1 MASPTTDGALLRRED
16 PPLVTGAALYCD
28 DLVPPGALHA
38 VFVRAPLAHGRILA
52 IDPAPAAAMPGV
64 AGVFTAA
71 DLDLPPLPA
80 GGAPA
85 AMARPVLA
93 TGTVRFLGEA
103 VAVVVA
109 ATRAQAVDAAEA
121 VEVDYEPLEV
131 VTDPRRGPGRR
142 RPPAVRAR
150 AATWPR
156 SAAGRSRRGPSRG
169 PRWWSG
175 AGSST
180 SGWPRP
186 RSSPTPPWPSPSPS
200 ATASRCTPPA
210 RRRSGRGTRS
220 RRSLGMDPERVRVVV
235 PAVGGAF
242 GARIHTYPEQVAVAA
257 LAWRLGRP
265 VRYVES
271 RSETMLAMT
280 HGRAQVQEVELA
292 ATRDG
297 RITGLRARLLADGG
311 AYPADA
317 TPMLSSTRYMASGVY
332 RIAKVEV
339 AWECVATNTT
349 PVAAYRGAGRPEATA
364 MVERAVDLLAARLGI
379 DPAELRRRN
388 LIPARAF
395 PYTTATKARYDSG
408 DYQGALDRVLEA
420 AGYEEL
426 RGEQAA
432 RRQRGDVRQLGIGLS
447 VYVEVTGFGS
457 EFGEVVVEPDGRVT
471 ARTGVSPHGQGH
483 ETAFAQL
490 VAATLGVGADQVG
503 VVHSDTFAVPRGE
516 GTMGSRSLQV
526 GGSAVAGAAT
536 QVLEKARA
544 LAAHLLEAPA
554 EDVAVFPGEG
564 LGVAGAP
571 STALAWAELA
581 AAAADPDRRPPGMD
595 AGLAAAV
602 DFELEHS
609 TFPFG
614 AHLAVCEVDTET
626 GLVRLLRHVAVDDS
640 GRIHNRMLAEGQV
653 HGGIAQGV
661 AQALFEEVGYDED
674 GNCLHGNLASYAM
687 PAAADLPAFET
698 QRTADPDPAEPV
710 GGQGDRRV
718 GHRRGHPGGPE
729 RGRRRPRPPGRDP
742 HRHAADP
749 RAGLAG
755 AAGRALAAL
764 AADLGRRRAAG
775 GQLVLHGEGG
785 RLQLGVHLQLL
796 EDVLH
801 VGADGVG
808 ADVELAADLG
818 VAPAAAEQGQHLPLP
833 RGQPVQGGVGGPVA
847 HVQEPAEQLGQHRP
861 RHHALA
867 VQHRLDGPQHR
878 LGAGLLADHAH
889 RAGPDGVQQQV
900 DVGVLGEQDDLGVGQ
915 LGEDRLDQRRPAA
928 QGQAGVDHEQVG
940 LELGHR
946 GHDLGHGRCL
956 PDHLVGAVTGDES
969 FQRLVEQRLTVG
981 EEYASHQLPPET
993 GERPAKTTSVVVA
1006 TSLAHRPIGQ
1016 VRVLQCRIL
1025 R

>member
-28 DLVPPGALHA
+28 DLVAPGALHA

-131 VTDPRRGPGRR
+131 VTDPRQALAADAPRLFEGGGNLAKERR
-142 RPPAVRAR
+142 
-150 AATWPR
+150 WPE
-156 SAAGRSRRGPSRG
+156 PSRALE
-169 PRWWSG
+169 G
-175 AGSST
+175 AEVVVRGRFVNQRVAAAPIEPNAAVAVPEPERDGLT
-180 SGWPRP
+180 LYA
-186 RSSPTPPWPSPSPS
+186 PSQAPFW
-200 ATASRCTPPA
+200 
-210 RRRSGRGTRS
+210 TRDTVAEV
-220 RRSLGMDPERVRVVV
+220 LGMDQERVRVVV

-364 MVERAVDLLAARLGI
+364 MIERAVDLLAARLGI

-395 PYTTATKARYDSG
+395 PYTTATRARYDSG
-408 DYQGALDRVLEA
+408 DYQGALDRVLAA

-457 EFGEVVVEPDGRVT
+457 EFGEVVVEPDGRIT

-554 EDVAVFPGEG
+554 EDLAVFPGEG

-602 DFELEHS
+602 DFEMEHS

-653 HGGIAQGV
+653 HGGIAQGI
-661 AQALFEEVGYDED
+661 AQALFEEVGYDEN
-674 GNCLHGNLASYAM
+674 GNCLHGNLASYTM

-698 QRTADPDPAEPV
+698 QRTETPTPLNPLGAKGIGESGTIGSTPAVQNAVVDALAHLGVTHLDMPLT
-710 GGQGDRRV
+710 
-718 GHRRGHPGGPE
+718 PE
-729 RGRRRPRPPGRDP
+729 RVW
-742 HRHAADP
+742 
-749 RAGLAG
+749 
-755 AAGRALAAL
+755 RAL
-764 AADLGRRRAAG
+764 R
-775 GQLVLHGEGG
+775 GE
-785 RLQLGVHLQLL
+785 
-796 EDVLH
+796 
-801 VGADGVG
+801 
-808 ADVELAADLG
+808 
-818 VAPAAAEQGQHLPLP
+818 P
-833 RGQPVQGGVGGPVA
+833 
-847 HVQEPAEQLGQHRP
+847 
-861 RHHALA
+861 
-867 VQHRLDGPQHR
+867 
-878 LGAGLLADHAH
+878 
-889 RAGPDGVQQQV
+889 
-900 DVGVLGEQDDLGVGQ
+900 
-915 LGEDRLDQRRPAA
+915 
-928 QGQAGVDHEQVG
+928 
-940 LELGHR
+940 
-946 GHDLGHGRCL
+946 
-956 PDHLVGAVTGDES
+956 
-969 FQRLVEQRLTVG
+969 
-981 EEYASHQLPPET
+981 
-993 GERPAKTTSVVVA
+993 
-1006 TSLAHRPIGQ
+1006 
-1016 VRVLQCRIL
+1016 
-1025 R
+1025 

>member
-16 PPLVTGAALYCD
+16 PPLLTGAALYCD

-38 VFVRAPLAHGRILA
+38 VFVRAPLAHGQILA

-64 AGVFTAA
+64 AGVYTAA
-71 DLDLPPLPA
+71 ELDLPPLPA

-131 VTDPRRGPGRR
+131 VTDPRQALAADAPRLFEGGGNLAKERR
-142 RPPAVRAR
+142 
-150 AATWPR
+150 WPE
-156 SAAGRSRRGPSRG
+156 PSRALE
-169 PRWWSG
+169 G
-175 AGSST
+175 AEVVVRGRFVNQRVAAAPIEPNAAVAVPEPERDGLT
-180 SGWPRP
+180 LYA
-186 RSSPTPPWPSPSPS
+186 PSQAPHW
-200 ATASRCTPPA
+200 
-210 RRRSGRGTRS
+210 TRDTVAEA
-220 RRSLGMDPERVRVVV
+220 LGMDPGRVRVVV

-379 DPAELRRRN
+379 DPAELRRPN

-395 PYTTATKARYDSG
+395 PYTTATRARYDSG
-408 DYQGALDRVLEA
+408 DYQGALDRVLAA

-457 EFGEVVVEPDGRVT
+457 EFGEVVVEPDGRIT

-595 AGLAAAV
+595 PGLAAAV
-602 DFELEHS
+602 DFEMEHS

-653 HGGIAQGV
+653 HGGIAQGI
-661 AQALFEEVGYDED
+661 AQALFEEVGYDEN
-674 GNCLHGNLASYAM
+674 GNCLHGNLASYTM

-698 QRTADPDPAEPV
+698 LRMQTPTPLNPLGVKGIGESGTVGATPAVQNAVVDALAHLGVTHLDMPLT
-710 GGQGDRRV
+710 
-718 GHRRGHPGGPE
+718 PE
-729 RGRRRPRPPGRDP
+729 RVW
-742 HRHAADP
+742 
-749 RAGLAG
+749 
-755 AAGRALAAL
+755 RAL
-764 AADLGRRRAAG
+764 R
-775 GQLVLHGEGG
+775 GE
-785 RLQLGVHLQLL
+785 
-796 EDVLH
+796 
-801 VGADGVG
+801 
-808 ADVELAADLG
+808 
-818 VAPAAAEQGQHLPLP
+818 P
-833 RGQPVQGGVGGPVA
+833 
-847 HVQEPAEQLGQHRP
+847 
-861 RHHALA
+861 
-867 VQHRLDGPQHR
+867 
-878 LGAGLLADHAH
+878 
-889 RAGPDGVQQQV
+889 
-900 DVGVLGEQDDLGVGQ
+900 
-915 LGEDRLDQRRPAA
+915 
-928 QGQAGVDHEQVG
+928 
-940 LELGHR
+940 
-946 GHDLGHGRCL
+946 
-956 PDHLVGAVTGDES
+956 
-969 FQRLVEQRLTVG
+969 
-981 EEYASHQLPPET
+981 
-993 GERPAKTTSVVVA
+993 
-1006 TSLAHRPIGQ
+1006 
-1016 VRVLQCRIL
+1016 
-1025 R
+1025 

>member
-28 DLVPPGALHA
+28 DLAQPGALHA

-131 VTDPRRGPGRR
+131 VTDPQQALAADAPRLFEGGGNLAKERR
-142 RPPAVRAR
+142 
-150 AATWPR
+150 WPE
-156 SAAGRSRRGPSRG
+156 PSRALE
-169 PRWWSG
+169 G
-175 AGSST
+175 AEVVVRGRFVNQRVAAAPIEPNAAVAVPEPERDGLT
-180 SGWPRP
+180 LYA
-186 RSSPTPPWPSPSPS
+186 PSQAPFW
-200 ATASRCTPPA
+200 
-210 RRRSGRGTRS
+210 TRDTVAEV
-220 RRSLGMDPERVRVVV
+220 LGMDQERVRVVV

-364 MVERAVDLLAARLGI
+364 MIERAVDLLAARLGI

-395 PYTTATKARYDSG
+395 PYTTATRARYDSG
-408 DYQGALDRVLEA
+408 DYQGALDRVLAA

-457 EFGEVVVEPDGRVT
+457 EFGEVVVEPDGRIT

-602 DFELEHS
+602 DFEMEHS

-653 HGGIAQGV
+653 HGGIAQGI
-661 AQALFEEVGYDED
+661 AQALFEEVGYDEN
-674 GNCLHGNLASYAM
+674 GNCLHGNLASYTM

-698 QRTADPDPAEPV
+698 QRTETPTPLNPLGAKGIGESGTIGSTPAVQNAVVDALAHLGVTHLDMPLT
-710 GGQGDRRV
+710 
-718 GHRRGHPGGPE
+718 PE
-729 RGRRRPRPPGRDP
+729 RVW
-742 HRHAADP
+742 
-749 RAGLAG
+749 
-755 AAGRALAAL
+755 RALR
-764 AADLGRRRAAG
+764 D
-775 GQLVLHGEGG
+775 
-785 RLQLGVHLQLL
+785 
-796 EDVLH
+796 
-801 VGADGVG
+801 
-808 ADVELAADLG
+808 
-818 VAPAAAEQGQHLPLP
+818 
-833 RGQPVQGGVGGPVA
+833 
-847 HVQEPAEQLGQHRP
+847 EP
-861 RHHALA
+861 
-867 VQHRLDGPQHR
+867 
-878 LGAGLLADHAH
+878 
-889 RAGPDGVQQQV
+889 
-900 DVGVLGEQDDLGVGQ
+900 
-915 LGEDRLDQRRPAA
+915 
-928 QGQAGVDHEQVG
+928 
-940 LELGHR
+940 
-946 GHDLGHGRCL
+946 
-956 PDHLVGAVTGDES
+956 
-969 FQRLVEQRLTVG
+969 
-981 EEYASHQLPPET
+981 
-993 GERPAKTTSVVVA
+993 
-1006 TSLAHRPIGQ
+1006 
-1016 VRVLQCRIL
+1016 
-1025 R
+1025 

>member
-1 MASPTTDGALLRRED
+1 MTGPTSDGAVLRRED
-16 PPLVTGAALYCD
+16 PPLLTGAALYCD

-38 VFVRAPLAHGRILA
+38 VFVRAPLAHGRILV

-109 ATRAQAVDAAEA
+109 ATRAQAIDAAEA

-131 VTDPRRGPGRR
+131 VTDPLAALAADAPRLFAEGGNLAKARR
-142 RPPAVRAR
+142 
-150 AATWPR
+150 WPE
-156 SAAGRSRRGPSRG
+156 PSRALE
-169 PRWWSG
+169 G
-175 AGSST
+175 AEVVVRGRFVNQRVAAAPIEPNAAVAVPEPERDGLT
-180 SGWPRP
+180 LYA
-186 RSSPTPPWPSPSPS
+186 PSQAPHW
-200 ATASRCTPPA
+200 
-210 RRRSGRGTRS
+210 TRDTVAEA
-220 RRSLGMDPERVRVVV
+220 LGMDPGRVRVVV

-317 TPMLSSTRYMASGVY
+317 TPMPSSTRYMASGVY

-339 AWECVATNTT
+339 AWECAATNPT

-420 AGYEEL
+420 AGYEQL

-457 EFGEVVVEPDGRVT
+457 EFGEVVVEADGRVT
-471 ARTGVSPHGQGH
+471 ARTGVAPHGQGH

-490 VAATLGVGADQVG
+490 VAATLGIGADQVG

-571 STALAWAELA
+571 ETALAWAELA

-614 AHLAVCEVDTET
+614 AHVAVCEVDTET

-661 AQALFEEVGYDED
+661 AQALFEQVGYDED

-698 QRTADPDPAEPV
+698 QRMQTPTPLNPLGVKGIGESGTIGATPAVQNAVVDALAHLGVTHIDMPLT
-710 GGQGDRRV
+710 
-718 GHRRGHPGGPE
+718 PE
-729 RGRRRPRPPGRDP
+729 RVW
-742 HRHAADP
+742 
-749 RAGLAG
+749 
-755 AAGRALAAL
+755 RAL
-764 AADLGRRRAAG
+764 R
-775 GQLVLHGEGG
+775 GE
-785 RLQLGVHLQLL
+785 
-796 EDVLH
+796 
-801 VGADGVG
+801 
-808 ADVELAADLG
+808 
-818 VAPAAAEQGQHLPLP
+818 P
-833 RGQPVQGGVGGPVA
+833 
-847 HVQEPAEQLGQHRP
+847 
-861 RHHALA
+861 
-867 VQHRLDGPQHR
+867 
-878 LGAGLLADHAH
+878 
-889 RAGPDGVQQQV
+889 
-900 DVGVLGEQDDLGVGQ
+900 
-915 LGEDRLDQRRPAA
+915 
-928 QGQAGVDHEQVG
+928 
-940 LELGHR
+940 
-946 GHDLGHGRCL
+946 
-956 PDHLVGAVTGDES
+956 
-969 FQRLVEQRLTVG
+969 
-981 EEYASHQLPPET
+981 
-993 GERPAKTTSVVVA
+993 
-1006 TSLAHRPIGQ
+1006 
-1016 VRVLQCRIL
+1016 
-1025 R
+1025 

>member
-28 DLVPPGALHA
+28 DLVAAGALHA

-93 TGTVRFLGEA
+93 TGSVRFLGEA

-131 VTDPRRGPGRR
+131 VTDPRRALAADAPRLFEGGGNLAKERRWPEPSRALEGAEVVVRGRFVNQRVASAPIEPNAAVAVPEPGRDGLTLY
-142 RPPAVRAR
+142 A
-150 AATWPR
+150 
-156 SAAGRSRRGPSRG
+156 PSQA
-169 PRWWSG
+169 PFW
-175 AGSST
+175 
-180 SGWPRP
+180 
-186 RSSPTPPWPSPSPS
+186 
-200 ATASRCTPPA
+200 
-210 RRRSGRGTRS
+210 TRDTVAEV
-220 RRSLGMDPERVRVVV
+220 LGMDQERVRVVV

-364 MVERAVDLLAARLGI
+364 MIERAVDLLAARLGI

-395 PYTTATKARYDSG
+395 PYTTATRARYDSG
-408 DYQGALDRVLEA
+408 DYQGALDRVLAA

-457 EFGEVVVEPDGRVT
+457 EFGEVVVEPDGRIT

-516 GTMGSRSLQV
+516 GTMGSRSFQV

-602 DFELEHS
+602 DFEMEHS

-653 HGGIAQGV
+653 HGGIAQGI
-661 AQALFEEVGYDED
+661 AQALFEEVGYDEN
-674 GNCLHGNLASYAM
+674 GNCLHGNLASYTM

-698 QRTADPDPAEPV
+698 QRTETPTPLNPLGAKGIGESGTIGSTPAVQNAVVDALAHLGVTHLDMPLT
-710 GGQGDRRV
+710 
-718 GHRRGHPGGPE
+718 PE
-729 RGRRRPRPPGRDP
+729 RVW
-742 HRHAADP
+742 
-749 RAGLAG
+749 
-755 AAGRALAAL
+755 RALR
-764 AADLGRRRAAG
+764 D
-775 GQLVLHGEGG
+775 
-785 RLQLGVHLQLL
+785 
-796 EDVLH
+796 
-801 VGADGVG
+801 
-808 ADVELAADLG
+808 
-818 VAPAAAEQGQHLPLP
+818 
-833 RGQPVQGGVGGPVA
+833 
-847 HVQEPAEQLGQHRP
+847 EP
-861 RHHALA
+861 
-867 VQHRLDGPQHR
+867 
-878 LGAGLLADHAH
+878 
-889 RAGPDGVQQQV
+889 
-900 DVGVLGEQDDLGVGQ
+900 
-915 LGEDRLDQRRPAA
+915 
-928 QGQAGVDHEQVG
+928 
-940 LELGHR
+940 
-946 GHDLGHGRCL
+946 
-956 PDHLVGAVTGDES
+956 
-969 FQRLVEQRLTVG
+969 
-981 EEYASHQLPPET
+981 
-993 GERPAKTTSVVVA
+993 
-1006 TSLAHRPIGQ
+1006 
-1016 VRVLQCRIL
+1016 
-1025 R
+1025 

>member
-16 PPLVTGAALYCD
+16 PPLLTGAALYCD

-93 TGTVRFLGEA
+93 TGSVRFLGEA

-131 VTDPRRGPGRR
+131 VTDPRQALAADAPRLFDEGGNLAKERRWPEPSRALEGAEVVVRGRFVNQRVAAAPIEPNAAVAVPEPGRDGLTLY
-142 RPPAVRAR
+142 A
-150 AATWPR
+150 
-156 SAAGRSRRGPSRG
+156 PSQA
-169 PRWWSG
+169 PFW
-175 AGSST
+175 
-180 SGWPRP
+180 
-186 RSSPTPPWPSPSPS
+186 
-200 ATASRCTPPA
+200 
-210 RRRSGRGTRS
+210 TRDTVAEV
-220 RRSLGMDPERVRVVV
+220 LGMDQERVRVVV

-364 MVERAVDLLAARLGI
+364 MIERAVDLLAARLGI

-395 PYTTATKARYDSG
+395 PYTTATRARYDSG
-408 DYQGALDRVLEA
+408 DYQGALDRVLAA

-457 EFGEVVVEPDGRVT
+457 EFGEVVVEPDGRIT

-490 VAATLGVGADQVG
+490 VATTLGVGADQVG

-602 DFELEHS
+602 DFEMEHS

-661 AQALFEEVGYDED
+661 AQALFEEVGYDEE
-674 GNCLHGNLASYAM
+674 GNCLHGNLASYTM

-698 QRTADPDPAEPV
+698 QRTETPTPLNPLGVKGIGESGTVGATPAVQNAVVDALAHLGVTHIDMPLT
-710 GGQGDRRV
+710 
-718 GHRRGHPGGPE
+718 PE
-729 RGRRRPRPPGRDP
+729 RVW
-742 HRHAADP
+742 
-749 RAGLAG
+749 
-755 AAGRALAAL
+755 RALR
-764 AADLGRRRAAG
+764 D
-775 GQLVLHGEGG
+775 
-785 RLQLGVHLQLL
+785 
-796 EDVLH
+796 
-801 VGADGVG
+801 
-808 ADVELAADLG
+808 
-818 VAPAAAEQGQHLPLP
+818 
-833 RGQPVQGGVGGPVA
+833 
-847 HVQEPAEQLGQHRP
+847 EP
-861 RHHALA
+861 
-867 VQHRLDGPQHR
+867 
-878 LGAGLLADHAH
+878 
-889 RAGPDGVQQQV
+889 
-900 DVGVLGEQDDLGVGQ
+900 
-915 LGEDRLDQRRPAA
+915 
-928 QGQAGVDHEQVG
+928 
-940 LELGHR
+940 
-946 GHDLGHGRCL
+946 
-956 PDHLVGAVTGDES
+956 
-969 FQRLVEQRLTVG
+969 
-981 EEYASHQLPPET
+981 
-993 GERPAKTTSVVVA
+993 
-1006 TSLAHRPIGQ
+1006 
-1016 VRVLQCRIL
+1016 
-1025 R
+1025 

>member
-28 DLVPPGALHA
+28 DLVAPGALHA

-93 TGTVRFLGEA
+93 TGSVRFLGEA

-131 VTDPRRGPGRR
+131 VTDPRQALAADAPRLFEGGGNLAKERRWPEPSRALEGAEVVVRGRFVNQRVAAAPIEPNAAVAVPEPGRDGLTLY
-142 RPPAVRAR
+142 A
-150 AATWPR
+150 
-156 SAAGRSRRGPSRG
+156 PSQA
-169 PRWWSG
+169 PFW
-175 AGSST
+175 
-180 SGWPRP
+180 
-186 RSSPTPPWPSPSPS
+186 
-200 ATASRCTPPA
+200 
-210 RRRSGRGTRS
+210 TRDTVAEV
-220 RRSLGMDPERVRVVV
+220 LGMDQERVRVVV

-364 MVERAVDLLAARLGI
+364 MIERAVDLLAARLGI

-395 PYTTATKARYDSG
+395 PYTTATRARYDSG
-408 DYQGALDRVLEA
+408 DYQGALDRVLAA

-457 EFGEVVVEPDGRVT
+457 EFGEVVVEPDGRIT

-602 DFELEHS
+602 DFEMEHS

-653 HGGIAQGV
+653 HGGIAQGI
-661 AQALFEEVGYDED
+661 AQALFEEVGYDEN
-674 GNCLHGNLASYAM
+674 GNCLHGNLASYTM

-698 QRTADPDPAEPV
+698 QRTETPTPLNPLGAKGIGESGTIGSTPAVQNAVVDALAHLGVTHLDMPLT
-710 GGQGDRRV
+710 
-718 GHRRGHPGGPE
+718 PE
-729 RGRRRPRPPGRDP
+729 RVW
-742 HRHAADP
+742 
-749 RAGLAG
+749 
-755 AAGRALAAL
+755 RALR
-764 AADLGRRRAAG
+764 D
-775 GQLVLHGEGG
+775 
-785 RLQLGVHLQLL
+785 
-796 EDVLH
+796 
-801 VGADGVG
+801 
-808 ADVELAADLG
+808 
-818 VAPAAAEQGQHLPLP
+818 
-833 RGQPVQGGVGGPVA
+833 
-847 HVQEPAEQLGQHRP
+847 EP
-861 RHHALA
+861 
-867 VQHRLDGPQHR
+867 
-878 LGAGLLADHAH
+878 
-889 RAGPDGVQQQV
+889 
-900 DVGVLGEQDDLGVGQ
+900 
-915 LGEDRLDQRRPAA
+915 
-928 QGQAGVDHEQVG
+928 
-940 LELGHR
+940 
-946 GHDLGHGRCL
+946 
-956 PDHLVGAVTGDES
+956 
-969 FQRLVEQRLTVG
+969 
-981 EEYASHQLPPET
+981 
-993 GERPAKTTSVVVA
+993 
-1006 TSLAHRPIGQ
+1006 
-1016 VRVLQCRIL
+1016 
-1025 R
+1025 

>member
-1 MASPTTDGALLRRED
+1 MSNPSADADADLRRED
-16 PPLVTGAALYCD
+16 PPLLTGSAVFTG
-28 DLVPPGALHA
+28 DLAPPGALHA
-38 VFVRAPLAHGRILA
+38 VFVRAPLASGRIVS
-52 IDPAPAAAMPGV
+52 IDTAAAAAMPGV

-109 ATRAQAVDAAEA
+109 GTRAQAMDAAEA
-121 VEVDYEPLEV
+121 VDVDYEPLEV
-131 VTDPRRGPGRR
+131 LTDPAAALATDAPRLFGEGSNLAKARRWPEPSRALEGAEVVVRGRF
-142 RPPAVRAR
+142 V
-150 AATWPR
+150 
-156 SAAGRSRRGPSRG
+156 SRRGAAAPIEPNAAVAGPEPERDGLTLYAPSQA
-169 PRWWSG
+169 PHW
-175 AGSST
+175 
-180 SGWPRP
+180 
-186 RSSPTPPWPSPSPS
+186 
-200 ATASRCTPPA
+200 
-210 RRRSGRGTRS
+210 TRDTVAEV
-220 RRSLGMDPERVRVVV
+220 LGMDPGRVRVVV

-317 TPMLSSTRYMASGVY
+317 TPMPSSTRYMASGVY

-339 AWECVATNTT
+339 AWECAATNTT

-420 AGYEEL
+420 AGYEQL

-457 EFGEVVVEPDGRVT
+457 EFGEVVVEADGQVT
-471 ARTGVSPHGQGH
+471 ARTGVAPHGQGH

-490 VAATLGVGADQVG
+490 VAATLGIGADQVG

-571 STALAWAELA
+571 ETALAWAELA

-614 AHLAVCEVDTET
+614 AHVAVCEVDTET

-661 AQALFEEVGYDED
+661 AQALFEQVGYDED

-698 QRTADPDPAEPV
+698 RRMQTPTPLNPLGVKGIGESGTIGATPAVQNAVVDALAHLGVTHIDMPLT
-710 GGQGDRRV
+710 
-718 GHRRGHPGGPE
+718 PE
-729 RGRRRPRPPGRDP
+729 RVW
-742 HRHAADP
+742 
-749 RAGLAG
+749 
-755 AAGRALAAL
+755 RAL
-764 AADLGRRRAAG
+764 R
-775 GQLVLHGEGG
+775 GE
-785 RLQLGVHLQLL
+785 
-796 EDVLH
+796 
-801 VGADGVG
+801 
-808 ADVELAADLG
+808 
-818 VAPAAAEQGQHLPLP
+818 P
-833 RGQPVQGGVGGPVA
+833 
-847 HVQEPAEQLGQHRP
+847 
-861 RHHALA
+861 
-867 VQHRLDGPQHR
+867 
-878 LGAGLLADHAH
+878 
-889 RAGPDGVQQQV
+889 
-900 DVGVLGEQDDLGVGQ
+900 
-915 LGEDRLDQRRPAA
+915 
-928 QGQAGVDHEQVG
+928 
-940 LELGHR
+940 
-946 GHDLGHGRCL
+946 
-956 PDHLVGAVTGDES
+956 
-969 FQRLVEQRLTVG
+969 
-981 EEYASHQLPPET
+981 
-993 GERPAKTTSVVVA
+993 
-1006 TSLAHRPIGQ
+1006 
-1016 VRVLQCRIL
+1016 
-1025 R
+1025 

>member
-1 MASPTTDGALLRRED
+1 MASPTTDGIVPRRED
-16 PPLVTGAALYCD
+16 RPLVTGAARYCD
-28 DLVPPGALHA
+28 DLAPPGALHA

-64 AGVFTAA
+64 AGVWTAA
-71 DLDLPPLPA
+71 DLDLPPLPP
-80 GGAPA
+80 GDGPA

-109 ATRAQAVDAAEA
+109 GTRAQAMDAAEA

-131 VTDPRRGPGRR
+131 VVDPRAALADDAPELFEGTGNLAKE
-142 RPPAVRAR
+142 RP
-150 AATWPR
+150 WPE
-156 SAAGRSRRGPSRG
+156 PSRALE
-169 PRWWSG
+169 G
-175 AGSST
+175 AEVVV
-180 SGWPRP
+180 R
-186 RSSPTPPWPSPSPS
+186 
-200 ATASRCTPPA
+200 
-210 RRRSGRGTRS
+210 GRFVNQRVAAAPIEPNAAVAVPEPDRDGLTLYAPCQAPFWTRDTVAET
-220 RRSLGMDPERVRVVV
+220 LGLEPDQVRVVV

-257 LAWRLGRP
+257 LARRLGRP

-317 TPMLSSTRYMASGVY
+317 PSMPSSTRYMASGVY

-339 AWECVATNTT
+339 AWACAATNTT

-364 MVERAVDLLAARLGI
+364 MIERAVDLLAARLGI

-395 PYTTATKARYDSG
+395 PYTTATRARYDSG
-408 DYQGALDRVLEA
+408 DYQEALDRVLEA
-420 AGYEEL
+420 AGYHDLRVEQDARRR
-426 RGEQAA
+426 RGE
-432 RRQRGDVRQLGIGLS
+432 VRQLGIGLS

-457 EFGEVVVEPDGRVT
+457 EYGQVAVEPDGRVT

-490 VAATLGVGADQVG
+490 VAATLGVGTEQVA
-503 VVHSDTFAVPRGE
+503 VIHSDTFAVPRGD

-526 GGSAVAGAAT
+526 GGSAVAEAAGA
-536 QVLEKARA
+536 VLSKARA

-595 AGLAAAV
+595 AGLEAAV
-602 DFELEHS
+602 DFKPERS

-626 GLVRLLRHVAVDDS
+626 GLARLLRHLAVDDA
-640 GRIHNRMLAEGQV
+640 GRIHNRVLAEGQV

-661 AQALFEEVGYDED
+661 AQALFEEVRYDED

-687 PAAADLPAFET
+687 PSAADLPAFET
-698 QRTADPDPAEPV
+698 QRMETPTPLNPLGVKGIGESGTVGSTPAVQNAVVDALAHLGVTHIDMPLS
-710 GGQGDRRV
+710 
-718 GHRRGHPGGPE
+718 PE
-729 RGRRRPRPPGRDP
+729 RVWRAIQA
-742 HRHAADP
+742 AAD
-749 RAGLAG
+749 A
-755 AAGRALAAL
+755 
-764 AADLGRRRAAG
+764 
-775 GQLVLHGEGG
+775 
-785 RLQLGVHLQLL
+785 
-796 EDVLH
+796 
-801 VGADGVG
+801 
-808 ADVELAADLG
+808 
-818 VAPAAAEQGQHLPLP
+818 
-833 RGQPVQGGVGGPVA
+833 
-847 HVQEPAEQLGQHRP
+847 
-861 RHHALA
+861 
-867 VQHRLDGPQHR
+867 
-878 LGAGLLADHAH
+878 
-889 RAGPDGVQQQV
+889 
-900 DVGVLGEQDDLGVGQ
+900 
-915 LGEDRLDQRRPAA
+915 
-928 QGQAGVDHEQVG
+928 
-940 LELGHR
+940 
-946 GHDLGHGRCL
+946 
-956 PDHLVGAVTGDES
+956 
-969 FQRLVEQRLTVG
+969 
-981 EEYASHQLPPET
+981 
-993 GERPAKTTSVVVA
+993 
-1006 TSLAHRPIGQ
+1006 
-1016 VRVLQCRIL
+1016 
-1025 R
+1025 

>member
-28 DLVPPGALHA
+28 DLVAPGALHA

-131 VTDPRRGPGRR
+131 VTDPRQALAADAPRLFEGGGNLAKERR
-142 RPPAVRAR
+142 
-150 AATWPR
+150 WPE
-156 SAAGRSRRGPSRG
+156 PSRALE
-169 PRWWSG
+169 G
-175 AGSST
+175 AEVVVRGRFVNQRVAAAPIEPNAAVAVPEPERDGLT
-180 SGWPRP
+180 LYA
-186 RSSPTPPWPSPSPS
+186 PSQAPFW
-200 ATASRCTPPA
+200 
-210 RRRSGRGTRS
+210 TRDTVAEV
-220 RRSLGMDPERVRVVV
+220 LGMDQERVRVVV

-364 MVERAVDLLAARLGI
+364 MIERAVDLLAARLGI

-395 PYTTATKARYDSG
+395 PYTTATRARYDSG
-408 DYQGALDRVLEA
+408 DYQGALDRVLAA
-420 AGYEEL
+420 AGYDEL

-457 EFGEVVVEPDGRVT
+457 EFGEVVVEPDGRIT

-602 DFELEHS
+602 DFEMEHS

-653 HGGIAQGV
+653 HGGIAQGI
-661 AQALFEEVGYDED
+661 AQALFEEVGYDEN
-674 GNCLHGNLASYAM
+674 GNCLHGNLASYTM

-698 QRTADPDPAEPV
+698 QRTETPTPLNPLGAKGIGESGTIGSTPAVQNAVVDALAHLGVTHLDMPLT
-710 GGQGDRRV
+710 
-718 GHRRGHPGGPE
+718 PE
-729 RGRRRPRPPGRDP
+729 RVW
-742 HRHAADP
+742 
-749 RAGLAG
+749 
-755 AAGRALAAL
+755 RAL
-764 AADLGRRRAAG
+764 R
-775 GQLVLHGEGG
+775 GE
-785 RLQLGVHLQLL
+785 
-796 EDVLH
+796 
-801 VGADGVG
+801 
-808 ADVELAADLG
+808 
-818 VAPAAAEQGQHLPLP
+818 P
-833 RGQPVQGGVGGPVA
+833 
-847 HVQEPAEQLGQHRP
+847 
-861 RHHALA
+861 
-867 VQHRLDGPQHR
+867 
-878 LGAGLLADHAH
+878 
-889 RAGPDGVQQQV
+889 
-900 DVGVLGEQDDLGVGQ
+900 
-915 LGEDRLDQRRPAA
+915 
-928 QGQAGVDHEQVG
+928 
-940 LELGHR
+940 
-946 GHDLGHGRCL
+946 
-956 PDHLVGAVTGDES
+956 
-969 FQRLVEQRLTVG
+969 
-981 EEYASHQLPPET
+981 
-993 GERPAKTTSVVVA
+993 
-1006 TSLAHRPIGQ
+1006 
-1016 VRVLQCRIL
+1016 
-1025 R
+1025 

>member
-28 DLVPPGALHA
+28 DLVAPGALHA

-131 VTDPRRGPGRR
+131 VTDPRRALAADAPRLFEGGGNLAKERR
-142 RPPAVRAR
+142 
-150 AATWPR
+150 WPE
-156 SAAGRSRRGPSRG
+156 PSRALE
-169 PRWWSG
+169 G
-175 AGSST
+175 AEVVVRGRFVNQRVAAAPIEPNAAVAVPEPERDGLT
-180 SGWPRP
+180 LYA
-186 RSSPTPPWPSPSPS
+186 PSQAPFW
-200 ATASRCTPPA
+200 
-210 RRRSGRGTRS
+210 TRDTVAEV
-220 RRSLGMDPERVRVVV
+220 LGMDQERVRVVV

-242 GARIHTYPEQVAVAA
+242 GARIHTYPEQVVVAA

-317 TPMLSSTRYMASGVY
+317 TPMLSSTRFMASGVY

-364 MVERAVDLLAARLGI
+364 MIERAVDLLAARLGI

-395 PYTTATKARYDSG
+395 PYTTATRARYDSG
-408 DYQGALDRVLEA
+408 DYQGALDRVLAA
-420 AGYEEL
+420 AGYDEL

-457 EFGEVVVEPDGRVT
+457 EFGEVMIEPDGRIT

-602 DFELEHS
+602 DFEMEHS

-653 HGGIAQGV
+653 HGGIAQGI
-661 AQALFEEVGYDED
+661 AQALFEEVGYDEN
-674 GNCLHGNLASYAM
+674 GNCLHGNLASYTM

-698 QRTADPDPAEPV
+698 QRTETPTPLNPLGAKGIGESGTIGSTPAVQNAVVDALAHLGVTHLDMPLT
-710 GGQGDRRV
+710 
-718 GHRRGHPGGPE
+718 PE
-729 RGRRRPRPPGRDP
+729 RVW
-742 HRHAADP
+742 
-749 RAGLAG
+749 
-755 AAGRALAAL
+755 RAL
-764 AADLGRRRAAG
+764 R
-775 GQLVLHGEGG
+775 GE
-785 RLQLGVHLQLL
+785 
-796 EDVLH
+796 
-801 VGADGVG
+801 
-808 ADVELAADLG
+808 
-818 VAPAAAEQGQHLPLP
+818 P
-833 RGQPVQGGVGGPVA
+833 
-847 HVQEPAEQLGQHRP
+847 
-861 RHHALA
+861 
-867 VQHRLDGPQHR
+867 
-878 LGAGLLADHAH
+878 
-889 RAGPDGVQQQV
+889 
-900 DVGVLGEQDDLGVGQ
+900 
-915 LGEDRLDQRRPAA
+915 
-928 QGQAGVDHEQVG
+928 
-940 LELGHR
+940 
-946 GHDLGHGRCL
+946 
-956 PDHLVGAVTGDES
+956 
-969 FQRLVEQRLTVG
+969 
-981 EEYASHQLPPET
+981 
-993 GERPAKTTSVVVA
+993 
-1006 TSLAHRPIGQ
+1006 
-1016 VRVLQCRIL
+1016 
-1025 R
+1025 

>member
-28 DLVPPGALHA
+28 DLVAAGALHA

-93 TGTVRFLGEA
+93 TGSVRFLGEA

-131 VTDPRRGPGRR
+131 VTDPRRALAADAPRLFEGGGNLAKERRWPEPSRALEGAEVVVRGRFVNQRVASAPIEPNAAVAVPEPGRDGLTLY
-142 RPPAVRAR
+142 A
-150 AATWPR
+150 
-156 SAAGRSRRGPSRG
+156 PSQA
-169 PRWWSG
+169 PFW
-175 AGSST
+175 
-180 SGWPRP
+180 
-186 RSSPTPPWPSPSPS
+186 
-200 ATASRCTPPA
+200 
-210 RRRSGRGTRS
+210 TRDTVAEV
-220 RRSLGMDPERVRVVV
+220 LGMDQERVRVVV

-364 MVERAVDLLAARLGI
+364 MIERAVDLLAARLGI

-395 PYTTATKARYDSG
+395 PYTTATRARYDSG
-408 DYQGALDRVLEA
+408 DYQGALDRVLAA

-457 EFGEVVVEPDGRVT
+457 EFGEVVVEPDGRIT

-602 DFELEHS
+602 DFEMEHS

-661 AQALFEEVGYDED
+661 AQALFEEVGYDEE
-674 GNCLHGNLASYAM
+674 GNCLNGNLASYTM

-698 QRTADPDPAEPV
+698 QRTETPTPLNPLGAKGIGESGTIGSTPAVQNAVVDALAHLGVTHLDMPLT
-710 GGQGDRRV
+710 
-718 GHRRGHPGGPE
+718 PE
-729 RGRRRPRPPGRDP
+729 RVW
-742 HRHAADP
+742 
-749 RAGLAG
+749 
-755 AAGRALAAL
+755 RALR
-764 AADLGRRRAAG
+764 D
-775 GQLVLHGEGG
+775 
-785 RLQLGVHLQLL
+785 
-796 EDVLH
+796 
-801 VGADGVG
+801 
-808 ADVELAADLG
+808 
-818 VAPAAAEQGQHLPLP
+818 
-833 RGQPVQGGVGGPVA
+833 
-847 HVQEPAEQLGQHRP
+847 EP
-861 RHHALA
+861 
-867 VQHRLDGPQHR
+867 
-878 LGAGLLADHAH
+878 
-889 RAGPDGVQQQV
+889 
-900 DVGVLGEQDDLGVGQ
+900 
-915 LGEDRLDQRRPAA
+915 
-928 QGQAGVDHEQVG
+928 
-940 LELGHR
+940 
-946 GHDLGHGRCL
+946 
-956 PDHLVGAVTGDES
+956 
-969 FQRLVEQRLTVG
+969 
-981 EEYASHQLPPET
+981 
-993 GERPAKTTSVVVA
+993 
-1006 TSLAHRPIGQ
+1006 
-1016 VRVLQCRIL
+1016 
-1025 R
+1025 